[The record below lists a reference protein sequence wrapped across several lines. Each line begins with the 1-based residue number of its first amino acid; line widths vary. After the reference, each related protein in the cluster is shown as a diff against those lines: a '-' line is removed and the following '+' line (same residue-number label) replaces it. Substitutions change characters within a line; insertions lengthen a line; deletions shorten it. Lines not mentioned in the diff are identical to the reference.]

1 MLDPG
6 HGGKDPGAV
15 SGSYT
20 EKSIVLK
27 VSNLVK
33 QKLEAQGAK
42 VKMTRTGDT
51 YPSLPERVAFSKN
64 NYAEIFVS
72 IHVNAAS
79 STAATGAETFYS
91 VSTGDMYKEDID
103 LATFVNNQIV
113 KNAEMKNR
121 GVRKYPYYVI
131 NNMDIPSILVELGF
145 ISNPQDRAK
154 LVSNEYIEIYA
165 QSIYNGIIQYYS
177 KQ

>member
-1 MLDPG
+1 
-6 HGGKDPGAV
+6 
-15 SGSYT
+15 
-20 EKSIVLK
+20 
-27 VSNLVK
+27 
-33 QKLEAQGAK
+33 
-42 VKMTRTGDT
+42 
-51 YPSLPERVAFSKN
+51 
-64 NYAEIFVS
+64 
-72 IHVNAAS
+72 
-79 STAATGAETFYS
+79 
-91 VSTGDMYKEDID
+91 MYKEDID